1 MSSQSFRFDS
11 PFIFNPSKSEDLTS
25 STFGLAETK
34 IICLYFDL
42 NNFNFPRS
50 FLISMLINFL
60 INLSRLFLIEKI
72 KEEKV
77 ARTWWKFFCISFDVG
92 KSRRS
97 LDSGAKR
104 KKKKKNAGSLKFVQT
119 LGRFDR
125 RVTFQHTF
133 VSSLNFIFEPLPST
147 QVSYNVDEYG
157 EGVDIVRSIVGNWNV
172 RRRSN
177 SFEASLI

>member
-104 KKKKKNAGSLKFVQT
+104 KKKKKEKRGKFK
-119 LGRFDR
+119 
-125 RVTFQHTF
+125 
-133 VSSLNFIFEPLPST
+133 
-147 QVSYNVDEYG
+147 
-157 EGVDIVRSIVGNWNV
+157 VRSNLGQIWSTRDISTYVRFFFEFHLRTSPFYASIVQCWWIWRGG
-172 RRRSN
+172 RYSSIDSGELERA
-177 SFEASLI
+177 EKE